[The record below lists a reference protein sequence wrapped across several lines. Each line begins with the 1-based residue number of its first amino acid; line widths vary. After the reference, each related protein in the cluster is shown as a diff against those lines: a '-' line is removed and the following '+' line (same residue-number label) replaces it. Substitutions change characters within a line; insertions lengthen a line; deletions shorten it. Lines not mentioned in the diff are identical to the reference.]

1 MIIAPKFTHHVIS
14 IRKLMKHDN
23 KQGYGQD
30 VCSLKQKRHTMG
42 QVTFLLFKE
51 LGEGEMACALC
62 WEIPQFL

>member
-1 MIIAPKFTHHVIS
+1 
-14 IRKLMKHDN
+14 MKHDN

-30 VCSLKQKRHTMG
+30 VWSLKQKCHTME

-51 LGEGEMACALC
+51 LGEGVMACALR

>member
-1 MIIAPKFTHHVIS
+1 
-14 IRKLMKHDN
+14 MKHDN